1 MNWSLTKFDRAQLLT
16 FLRAIDRHLP
26 NPTSVVVVGGA
37 AAIIG
42 YRSTVRTSD
51 VDVFAGLT
59 DEFIEAGRQAQEETG
74 LAIAIEK
81 AAVAEIPYNYED
93 RVRAVKITRLAK
105 LTVIVPDRY
114 DLVLS
119 KAIRCWEHDL
129 DAIEAIHRRQPL
141 VLRTLVQ
148 RFESELMK
156 IALAAPAR
164 NCLNVVIVVGRLF
177 GAAEARSLA
186 RRWGVPTP
194 TKK

>member
-1 MNWSLTKFDRAQLLT
+1 LTKFDRAQLLT
-16 FLRAIDRHLP
+16 FLRSVDRHLP
-26 NPTSVVVVGGA
+26 SPTSVVVVGGA

-51 VDVFAGLT
+51 VDVFVGLT

-81 AAVAEIPYNYED
+81 AAIAEIPYNYED
-93 RVRAVKITRLAK
+93 RVRAVKIPRLAK

-114 DLVLS
+114 DLALS

-148 RFESELMK
+148 RFESELMN

-186 RRWGVPTP
+186 QHWGVPTP